1 MTVGFWYE
9 EAQRA
14 MRAATAA
21 VTRRRA
27 GTAGEINGL
36 VGARSD
42 LYHQLARVTE
52 LLVGGRPVAEVP
64 DKAAAAL
71 VLGRHGQSLT
81 RFYVGL
87 RAAAVVNERLPPAPE
102 VSDGAA
108 RSLRRAADAI
118 GVMGDIIAG
127 HVPPGRRPDTPEG
140 IAIRAGGGVQGGLG
154 DIARLAV
161 DAVRLDGRLPAWL
174 DRGGPLAQTY
184 RPAAEAARW
193 TSGSRLSAVAK
204 ELVAAAKAQ
213 PDLRELDIARS
224 PLHPA
229 PAVDTVDAAIAAVRA
244 ARTWLWLHPAQ
255 VTGVHLQVGTQ
266 LGLAAHVLTADGSL
280 AMTGGWR
287 QAAIAAAELRAAPA
301 AGPAQDTVAEM
312 GEALRWARSLLGPAA
327 ARGHMQ
333 HRGRDAA
340 RLGSEM
346 LLMAAALHR
355 GLRTATQR
363 RNLFVRGDAILERP
377 AGSLVYRA
385 APHWRPATADD
396 DLVRDLSRAL
406 WQIVGS
412 GAEGDPASMV
422 AHVLAQPPRPR
433 AVSPAAAESRSP
445 KPDVLPDDRARPGP
459 RQGEGRQPNP
469 AGAETLAAVSGREA
483 VEDGG
488 VPLSGEILID

>member
-193 TSGSRLSAVAK
+193 TSGSRLGAVAK
-204 ELVAAAKAQ
+204 ELIAAAKAQ

-224 PLHPA
+224 PQHPA
-229 PAVDTVDAAIAAVRA
+229 QAVDTVDAAIAAVRA
-244 ARTWLWLHPAQ
+244 ARTWLWLHPDQ
-255 VTGVHLQVGTQ
+255 VTGAHLQVGTQ
-266 LGLAAHVLTADGSL
+266 LGLTVHILRTDGSL
-280 AMTGGWR
+280 AMIGGWR

-301 AGPAQDTVAEM
+301 AGPGQDAAAEL
-312 GEALRWARSLLGPAA
+312 GEALRWTRSLLNPGVQGRMP
-327 ARGHMQ
+327 
-333 HRGRDAA
+333 HRVREAT

-346 LLMAAALHR
+346 LLMAATLHR
-355 GLRTATQR
+355 GLRTAMQR
-363 RNLFVRGDAILERP
+363 RNLFVRGDAVLERP
-377 AGSLVYRA
+377 VGSLVYRA
-385 APHWRPATADD
+385 TPRWRPATVGD

-406 WQIVGS
+406 WQIIGS
-412 GAEGDPASMV
+412 DAEGDPASMV

-433 AVSPAAAESRSP
+433 AVSPAAAESHSP
-445 KPDVLPDDRARPGP
+445 TPDVPQDDRARSVP
-459 RQGEGRQPNP
+459 RQGEGRQLNP
-469 AGAETLAAVSGREA
+469 AGAEKLAAVLGSEA
-483 VEDGG
+483 VEEGG
-488 VPLSGEILID
+488 EQLPGEIAVD

>member
-9 EAQRA
+9 EAHRA
-14 MRAATAA
+14 LRVATAA

-36 VGARSD
+36 VDARVD

-71 VLGRHGQSLT
+71 LLGRHGQSLT

-87 RAAAVVNERLPPAPE
+87 RAAAVVDERLPPAPE
-102 VSDGAA
+102 VTSGAA
-108 RSLRRAADAI
+108 RPLRRAADAI

-127 HVPPGRRPDTPEG
+127 HVPPGHRPGTAEG
-140 IAIRAGGGVQGGLG
+140 VAIRAGGGVQGGLG

-184 RPAAEAARW
+184 RAVAETARW
-193 TSGSRLSAVAK
+193 TSGGRLGAVAK

-229 PAVDTVDAAIAAVRA
+229 PAVDTADAAIAAVRA
-244 ARTWLWLHPAQ
+244 ARTWLWLNPAR
-255 VTGVHLQVGTQ
+255 VTGAHLQVGTQ
-266 LGLAAHVLTADGSL
+266 LGLAVHVLRADGSM
-280 AMTGGWR
+280 AMIGGWR
-287 QAAIAAAELRAAPA
+287 QAAIAAAELRATPA
-301 AGPAQDTVAEM
+301 AGPAHDAVAEL
-312 GEALRWARSLLGPAA
+312 GEALRWTRSLLDPGAG
-327 ARGHMQ
+327 RMQ
-333 HRGRDAA
+333 HGVREAA

-346 LLMAAALHR
+346 LLMAATLHR
-355 GLRTATQR
+355 GLRSAIPR
-363 RNLFVRGDAILERP
+363 RNLFVRADAVLERP
-377 AGSLVYRA
+377 VGSLVYHATPR
-385 APHWRPATADD
+385 WRPATVDD

-406 WQIVGS
+406 WQIIGPD
-412 GAEGDPASMV
+412 AEGDAASMV
-422 AHVLAQPPRPR
+422 AHALARPPRPR
-433 AVSPAAAESRSP
+433 LASRARPEGHRPKQDVS
-445 KPDVLPDDRARPGP
+445 PDDRACPDPG
-459 RQGEGRQPNP
+459 QGEGRRPSRRV
-469 AGAETLAAVSGREA
+469 TLAAVSGREA
-483 VEDGG
+483 VEEGG
-488 VPLSGEILID
+488 EPLSGEIAID

>member
-1 MTVGFWYE
+1 MTVGFWYD

-52 LLVGGRPVAEVP
+52 LLVGGRPAAEVP

-71 VLGRHGQSLT
+71 LLGRHGQSLT

-87 RAAAVVNERLPPAPE
+87 RAAAVVDERLPPAPE
-102 VSDGAA
+102 VAAGAA

-127 HVPPGRRPDTPEG
+127 HVPPGQRPGTPEG

-154 DIARLAV
+154 GIARLAV

-184 RPAAEAARW
+184 RPVTETARW
-193 TSGSRLSAVAK
+193 TSGSRLGAAAK
-204 ELVAAAKAQ
+204 ELVTASKDQ
-213 PDLRELDIARS
+213 PNLRELDIARS

-244 ARTWLWLHPAQ
+244 ARTWLWLNPGQ
-255 VTGVHLQVGTQ
+255 VTGAHLQLGTQ
-266 LGLAAHVLTADGSL
+266 LGLAVHVLKAEGSL

-287 QAAIAAAELRAAPA
+287 QAAIAAAELRATPA
-301 AGPAQDTVAEM
+301 VAPAQDAVAEL
-312 GEALRWARSLLGPAA
+312 GEALRWTRSLLDPE
-327 ARGHMQ
+327 ARGRMRQ
-333 HRGRDAA
+333 VREAT

-346 LLMAAALHR
+346 LLMAATLHR
-355 GLRTATQR
+355 GLRTAIQQ
-363 RNLFVRGDAILERP
+363 RNLFVRGDAVLERP
-377 AGSLVYRA
+377 ASSLIYRA
-385 APHWRPATADD
+385 TPRWRAATVDD

-422 AHVLAQPPRPR
+422 AHVLARPPRPR
-433 AVSPAAAESRSP
+433 AVSPAAAGSRSP
-445 KPDVLPDDRARPGP
+445 KPDGLPDDRAYPGP
-459 RQGEGRQPNP
+459 KRGEGRQPST
-469 AGAETLAAVSGREA
+469 AGAETLAAVPGSEA
-483 VEDGG
+483 VEEGG
-488 VPLSGEILID
+488 EPLSGEILID